1 MLTLAL
7 IRRFDDSSCCRG
19 LLGNKLLDFL
29 RVVGHLNDMVVP
41 LFLEALKVLHLH
53 LELLHLSL
61 ELVMYLSSVPR
72 LDLIN
77 RDGFLQSLI
86 AGTIPIV
93 MHFILFHKI
102 SHALRQ
108 HLILRSD
115 PIAFPKK

>member
-1 MLTLAL
+1 
-7 IRRFDDSSCCRG
+7 
-19 LLGNKLLDFL
+19 
-29 RVVGHLNDMVVP
+29 MVVP

-115 PIAFPKK
+115 PIAFPKKCISGFKVLHKQLMLID